1 MDVKI
6 VLTKYATKVYN
17 YKHEMKD
24 VRRRDIFM
32 SKKIMSLLA
41 IVVFI
46 AAFGLTGCSKEGAS
60 TAKILKVGTD
70 AGFAP
75 FEFQD
80 EQSKEYVGF
89 DVDLIKAL
97 GKQMGYEVQI
107 QNMNFDGLIP
117 GLEVNTIDVAI
128 AGMTITEARSQK
140 VNFTKPYYQSGLTIV
155 VKNDNQTIKNFK
167 DLEGKKLAVQIGTTG
182 ATEAKKIKDAQVREF
197 NNAPEAFMELKAGGV
212 DAVVNDK
219 PVNEYYIAKSGS
231 QDAKAV
237 GEPLQAEEYGI
248 AVAKKNTELA
258 GKLDKALDELKK
270 NGEYEKIYVKWFGKK
285 PAI

>member
-1 MDVKI
+1 
-6 VLTKYATKVYN
+6 
-17 YKHEMKD
+17 
-24 VRRRDIFM
+24 M
-32 SKKIMSLLA
+32 SKKIMSLLI
-41 IVVFI
+41 IVVLI
-46 AAFGLTGCSKEGAS
+46 ASFGLVGCSKEGAS
-60 TAKILKVGTD
+60 TAKVLKVGTD

-80 EQSKEYVGF
+80 EKSKEYVGF
-89 DVDLIKAL
+89 DMDLIKAL

-117 GLEVNTIDVAI
+117 GLEVNSIDAVAS
-128 AGMTITEARSQK
+128 GMTITEARKQK
-140 VNFTKPYYQSGLTIV
+140 VNFTKPYYQAGLTIV
-155 VKNDNQTIKNFK
+155 VKNDNDTIKNFK
-167 DLEGKKLAVQIGTTG
+167 DLEGKKIAVQIGTTG
-182 ATEAKKIKDAQVREF
+182 AAEAKKIKDAQVREF

-219 PVNEYYIAKSGS
+219 PVNEYYIAQSGS
-231 QDAKAV
+231 KDAKAV

-285 PAI
+285 PGI

>member
-1 MDVKI
+1 
-6 VLTKYATKVYN
+6 
-17 YKHEMKD
+17 
-24 VRRRDIFM
+24 M
-32 SKKIMSLLA
+32 SKKIMSLLI
-41 IVVFI
+41 IVVLI
-46 AAFGLTGCSKEGAS
+46 ASFGLVGCSKEGAS
-60 TAKILKVGTD
+60 TAKVLKVGTD

-80 EQSKEYVGF
+80 EKSKEYVGF
-89 DVDLIKAL
+89 DMDLIKAL

-117 GLEVNTIDVAI
+117 GLEVNSIDAVAS
-128 AGMTITEARSQK
+128 GMTITEARKQK
-140 VNFTKPYYQSGLTIV
+140 VNFTKPYYQAGLTIV
-155 VKNDNQTIKNFK
+155 VKNENNTIKNFK
-167 DLEGKKLAVQIGTTG
+167 DLEGKKIAVQIGTTG
-182 ATEAKKIKDAQVREF
+182 AAEAKKIKDAQVREF

-219 PVNEYYIAKSGS
+219 PVNEYYIAQSGS
-231 QDAKAV
+231 KDAKAV

-285 PAI
+285 PGI

>member
-1 MDVKI
+1 
-6 VLTKYATKVYN
+6 
-17 YKHEMKD
+17 
-24 VRRRDIFM
+24 M
-32 SKKIMSLLA
+32 SKKIMSLLI
-41 IVVFI
+41 IVVLI
-46 AAFGLTGCSKEGAS
+46 ASFGLAGCSKEGAS
-60 TAKILKVGTD
+60 TAKVLKVGTD

-80 EQSKEYVGF
+80 EKSKEYVGF
-89 DVDLIKAL
+89 DMDLIKAL

-117 GLEVNTIDVAI
+117 GLEVNSIDAVAS
-128 AGMTITEARSQK
+128 GMTITEARKQK
-140 VNFTKPYYQSGLTIV
+140 VNFTKPYYQAGLTIV
-155 VKNDNQTIKNFK
+155 VKNDNNAIKNFK
-167 DLEGKKLAVQIGTTG
+167 DLEGKKIAVQIGTTG
-182 ATEAKKIKDAQVREF
+182 AAEAKKIKDAQVREF

-219 PVNEYYIAKSGS
+219 PVNEYYIAQSGS
-231 QDAKAV
+231 KDAKAV

-258 GKLDKALDELKK
+258 VKLDKALDELKK

-285 PAI
+285 PGI

>member
-1 MDVKI
+1 
-6 VLTKYATKVYN
+6 
-17 YKHEMKD
+17 
-24 VRRRDIFM
+24 M
-32 SKKIMSLLA
+32 SKKIMSLIMLM
-41 IVVFI
+41 VLI
-46 AAFGLTGCSKEGAS
+46 ASFGLVGCGKDAAT
-60 TAKILKVGTD
+60 TAKVLKVGTD

-80 EQSKEYVGF
+80 EKSKEYVGF

-117 GLEVNTIDVAI
+117 GLEVNSIDVAI
-128 AGMTITEARSQK
+128 AGMTITDARSQK

-155 VKNDNQTIKNFK
+155 VKNDNTAIKSFK
-167 DLEGKKLAVQIGTTG
+167 DLEGKKIAVQIGTTG

-231 QDAKAV
+231 KDAKAV
-237 GEPLQAEEYGI
+237 GEPQQAEEYGI

-258 GKLDKALDELKK
+258 GKLDKALEEIKK

-285 PAI
+285 PGN

>member
-1 MDVKI
+1 
-6 VLTKYATKVYN
+6 
-17 YKHEMKD
+17 
-24 VRRRDIFM
+24 
-32 SKKIMSLLA
+32 MSLLI
-41 IVVFI
+41 IVVLI
-46 AAFGLTGCSKEGAS
+46 ASFGLVGCSKEGAS
-60 TAKILKVGTD
+60 TAKVLKVGTD

-80 EQSKEYVGF
+80 EKSKEYVGF
-89 DVDLIKAL
+89 DMDLIKAL

-117 GLEVNTIDVAI
+117 GLEVNSIDAVAS
-128 AGMTITEARSQK
+128 GMTITEARKQK
-140 VNFTKPYYQSGLTIV
+140 VNFTKPYYQAGLTIV
-155 VKNDNQTIKNFK
+155 VKNENNTIKNFK
-167 DLEGKKLAVQIGTTG
+167 DLEGKKIAVQIGTTG
-182 ATEAKKIKDAQVREF
+182 AAEAKKIKDAQVREF

-219 PVNEYYIAKSGS
+219 PVNEYYIAQSGS
-231 QDAKAV
+231 KDAKAV

-285 PAI
+285 PGI